1 MASVTASLTRAH
13 SCYQRDQDW
22 PCACDRKHL
31 SSQGAAKGEH
41 TAHVQCK
48 PSTQDTEMLHGCH
61 RSILTDYKE
70 MLCQR
75 TQEQPELHLRWG
87 ICLLNTYKPK
97 SPSCT
102 CSTKQHS
109 TVTSLA
115 TGNREDPCSGWDV
128 AISTNNSEVLMIQ
141 EDLCG
146 TETCRKMMSCA
157 AGTQTWSYS
166 SLLGQGLL
174 QSP

>member
-1 MASVTASLTRAH
+1 MNHMASVTVPLTRAH

-22 PCACDRKHL
+22 PGACDRKHL
-31 SSQGAAKGEH
+31 FSQGAAKGEH

-61 RSILTDYKE
+61 RSILTDNKE

-75 TQEQPELHLRWG
+75 TPEQPELHLRQE
-87 ICLLNTYKPK
+87 ICLLNSCKTT

-102 CSTKQHS
+102 CSTKQHN

-115 TGNREDPCSGWDV
+115 AGNGEDSCSGWDV
-128 AISTNNSEVLMIQ
+128 AISTNN
-141 EDLCG
+141 
-146 TETCRKMMSCA
+146 
-157 AGTQTWSYS
+157 
-166 SLLGQGLL
+166 
-174 QSP
+174 